1 MYSITRS
8 PENTSQAPG
17 CVTSPEHPCGHGW
30 PWGEV
35 APCSWAAN
43 DPPGLHSAR
52 FLSRRPVACV
62 AARISDLAN
71 AGENPVP
78 ALVTAKLTR
87 DTAKVCFRIMKVR
100 RAAGL
105 RLSGKGCQV
114 ETNCE
119 DPLTCGSWTVN
130 GDTVLEAF
138 HLSRDPTIRL
148 ILRLHSHDAFR
159 TVVRVVLARSTHVVS
174 YDRTYDKWDPH
185 AI

>member
-1 MYSITRS
+1 M
-8 PENTSQAPG
+8 
-17 CVTSPEHPCGHGW
+17 
-30 PWGEV
+30 
-35 APCSWAAN
+35 
-43 DPPGLHSAR
+43 
-52 FLSRRPVACV
+52 
-62 AARISDLAN
+62 AN

-78 ALVTAKLTR
+78 APVTAKLAR
-87 DTAKVCFRIMKVR
+87 DTTKVCSRIMKVR

-114 ETNCE
+114 ETNCK

-159 TVVRVVLARSTHVVS
+159 TAVRVVLARFTFASKYEVS
-174 YDRTYDKWDPH
+174 YDRVYDKWDPH
-185 AI
+185 AIRAKFQEKATT